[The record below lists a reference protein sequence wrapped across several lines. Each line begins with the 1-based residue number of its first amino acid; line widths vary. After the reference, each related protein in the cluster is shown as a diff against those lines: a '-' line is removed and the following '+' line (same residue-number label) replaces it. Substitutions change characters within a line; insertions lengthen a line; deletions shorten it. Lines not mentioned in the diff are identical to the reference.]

1 MKNISPDQK
10 KDAEAQWRKA
20 NPGLEPTTAD
30 ITGQVYQTLYNR
42 AMLDSGMGTGGAVQQ
57 GISAA
62 TAAIQGLAGGDLKAA
77 LAGGS
82 APYLAELIKQKAP
95 DEASRIMAHAT
106 VAGVVAAAQ
115 GNSAAAGAAGAATT
129 AAMGE
134 AIKNALYGDAPV
146 SQMSEQQKQTL
157 VALGTVAA
165 GLAGGITGD
174 SAGSAVA
181 GAQAGKNAVE
191 NNALHAEDEK
201 QRQDAK
207 WSLPYLEGEKKQ
219 QAEQLISDLN
229 AKDKAFDA
237 ALDLACK
244 GLSSAACQGMRQELA
259 VMGKSYSEQLDGQY
273 IGNLGSVY
281 KEGKGQV
288 DALMWQYA
296 TADAKAD
303 RDANISRIAENWG
316 VSKETADGLYTAM
329 AGVHTTAA
337 IGGAIYGMKGS
348 SSAGK
353 VETANSKTINNEIL
367 DNPRVGTGEKGK
379 GSGNKIDPQP
389 NKVVT
394 DINGKEISIY
404 SNDKKPFATQEFSA
418 VPKAHGFNDIV
429 DNYAG
434 YATKTNLNNGATL
447 YQLEGSL
454 NGVAGR
460 FEWIV
465 DPKLG
470 GVSHRMFVSD
480 GKINGVPSK
489 P

>member
-191 NNALHAEDEK
+191 NNALHAPDEK
-201 QRQDAK
+201 KRQDAK

-219 QAEQLISDLN
+219 QAEQLISDLD
-229 AKDKAFDA
+229 AKDKAFDV
-237 ALDLACK
+237 ALDSACK

-259 VMGKSYSEQLDGQY
+259 AMGKSYSEQLDGQY
-273 IGNLGSVY
+273 IGNMGSVY

-288 DALMWQYA
+288 DSLIWQYA
-296 TADAKAD
+296 TADAKAE
-303 RDANISRIAENWG
+303 RDANVNRIAENWG
-316 VSKETADGLYTAM
+316 VSKETADGLYTTM
-329 AGVHTTAA
+329 AGVHTAAA
-337 IGGAIYGMKGS
+337 IGGALWGLKGPGTVTVYRVEGTPNTRVMIGDNGQVSITGNTTLYLNFGDKARALEFFEKRGSQNMDGAAIKTFEVPHSVLDDLRNTAVKESVARLPENKGKPVIADPTKAKDQYGIRPEKLEEL
-348 SSAGK
+348 K
-353 VETANSKTINNEIL
+353 DKIIQ
-367 DNPRVGTGEKGK
+367 GTGR
-379 GSGNKIDPQP
+379 N
-389 NKVVT
+389 
-394 DINGKEISIY
+394 
-404 SNDKKPFATQEFSA
+404 A
-418 VPKAHGFNDIV
+418 
-429 DNYAG
+429 
-434 YATKTNLNNGATL
+434 
-447 YQLEGSL
+447 
-454 NGVAGR
+454 
-460 FEWIV
+460 
-465 DPKLG
+465 
-470 GVSHRMFVSD
+470 
-480 GKINGVPSK
+480 SK
-489 P
+489 